1 MILNFSNNTEKTT
14 NPETIHTP
22 AFKIT
27 TILNTNFFLAKSFDE
42 YVKNTMRFITNTT
55 IKIKK
60 YF

>member
-1 MILNFSNNTEKTT
+1 MILNFSKNTEKQL
-14 NPETIHTP
+14 IQKQYTP